1 MRAPVALAL
10 IGTTLIASSPAQ
22 ALDVCS
28 LISQSEISAA
38 MGQPISSANLGGPDV
53 NHDAASTSWTCTYI
67 LPENVLVVS
76 VDEFASAGE
85 ARKHITLENL
95 RKGIKGGESIV
106 SEEKGIGDRT
116 FLIVD
121 KEVEVLSWTALKGA
135 RFFGVTAGMDTLPTD
150 RLKASL
156 RKIATMLLPK
166 L

>member
-1 MRAPVALAL
+1 MRVPVALAL
-10 IGTTLIASSPAQ
+10 IGTILIANSPVQ

-28 LISQSEISAA
+28 LIPQSEISAA
-38 MGQPISSANLGGPDV
+38 MGQPISSAKLDDPSVDEDTRAKN
-53 NHDAASTSWTCTYI
+53 WTCIYLLSDST
-67 LPENVLVVS
+67 LVVS
-76 VDEFASAGE
+76 VKEFGSVGD
-85 ARKHITLENL
+85 ARKYITLENL
-95 RKGIKGGESIV
+95 RKGLKDGELIV

-135 RFFGVTAGMDTLPTD
+135 RFFSVTSGMGTLPTD
-150 RLKASL
+150 RLKATL